1 MENHVDHNNKQPDPF
16 GRLMSDDGSQDK
28 FRGMSDVFKITSP
41 VGPTDE
47 NTPDDVAR
55 VEILMDHV
63 GELDLKQTEGPTGFY
78 GERLRQ
84 AIMAFQKRAG
94 LPTTGR
100 ITPSGTTMVAVKRA
114 MDVENS
120 GADTQNNGMV
130 QEATSLLAETGGVTP
145 TRG

>member
-1 MENHVDHNNKQPDPF
+1 MENHIEPNKNRPDPF

-28 FRGMSDVFKITSP
+28 FRGMSDVFNITSP
-41 VGPTDE
+41 VGPNDE

-84 AIMAFQKRAG
+84 AIMAFQKRAS
-94 LPTTGR
+94 LPTTAR
-100 ITPSGTTMVAVKRA
+100 ITPTGTTMVAVKRA
-114 MDVENS
+114 MDVEHP
-120 GADTQNNGMV
+120 GANTQAGGMV
-130 QEATSLLAETGGVTP
+130 QEAASLLAETGGITP
-145 TRG
+145 ARD